1 MVYAGVVNQDLDRS
15 AQTRNNKMSIVIP
28 ICRFLGHCWP
38 GKVWCLRTML
48 SLCEPLALS
57 GHNVLRLSFRQDFST
72 LRFIARFCDGD
83 IYSPVLSLIRSC
95 RCQVVSGVGFR
106 ILVTSRS
113 GTISMLKIA
122 FRDVRFHE
130 KFRARKPKKSRISF

>member
-15 AQTRNNKMSIVIP
+15 AQTRNDKMSIVIP

-95 RCQVVSGVGFR
+95 RCVTPTREETWLPGLGHTLVRPLCGVPVDDPYSYPPLDR
-106 ILVTSRS
+106 RHRWCMLV
-113 GTISMLKIA
+113 
-122 FRDVRFHE
+122 
-130 KFRARKPKKSRISF
+130 